1 MMDTFGPAP
10 CPQVAHG
17 LARSQSHRTKTLV
30 FDVMSVAETSR
41 KAEPALREE
50 RTHQPDEGRWGR
62 VHPRRKA
69 GTAAE
74 GTAHPPKGPE
84 PGRHTPC

>member
-41 KAEPALREE
+41 KAEPKLRGEDPS
-50 RTHQPDEGRWGR
+50 TG
-62 VHPRRKA
+62 
-69 GTAAE
+69 
-74 GTAHPPKGPE
+74 
-84 PGRHTPC
+84 